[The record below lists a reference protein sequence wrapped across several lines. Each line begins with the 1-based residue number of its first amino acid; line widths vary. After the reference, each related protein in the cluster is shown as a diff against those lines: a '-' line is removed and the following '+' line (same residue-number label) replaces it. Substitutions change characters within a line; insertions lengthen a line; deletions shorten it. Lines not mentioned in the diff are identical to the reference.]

1 MALSSALH
9 IQNREKDLSKKWC
22 LKALILTRSTIH
34 VEHFNVFSWF
44 CALSREGIASVQI
57 NFFYIN
63 KQLTW
68 LMNFCFLWVILE
80 KSVCPTHT
88 LKASLIFL
96 VYGQIFPNFA
106 SRGQIKK
113 TSNFDP
119 IFGIKTNR
127 ICSSVIPPP
136 PPPYWTAL
144 THTYHVLIND
154 VMSGRF
160 NQNASTPSLL
170 VLP

>member
-1 MALSSALH
+1 MY
-9 IQNREKDLSKKWC
+9 QYNRSQQWPSPQHFISKIGRKIYRKKWC

-106 SRGQIKK
+106 CRGQIKK

-136 PPPYWTAL
+136 LP
-144 THTYHVLIND
+144 LI
-154 VMSGRF
+154 G
-160 NQNASTPSLL
+160 QL
-170 VLP
+170 